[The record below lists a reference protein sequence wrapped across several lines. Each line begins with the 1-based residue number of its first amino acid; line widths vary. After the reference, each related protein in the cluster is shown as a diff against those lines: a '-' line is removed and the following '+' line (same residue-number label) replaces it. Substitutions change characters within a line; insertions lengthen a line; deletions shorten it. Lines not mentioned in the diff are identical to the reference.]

1 MGFRVGLN
9 RLPKVR
15 VVEFALFFMLLVSFI
30 YTFPRWADPN
40 QNSRLNMV
48 FAVVEDGTFQIDR
61 YVENTV
67 DYAKVGEHYY
77 SDKAPGTAFLGI
89 PIYAGLKVFL
99 DSPLLE
105 GVMDRLANNDAF
117 RATLRAEG
125 TGILA
130 EKVRFA
136 IAQVVLTFFLAAL
149 PSAITGVLMFRL
161 LATLTS
167 KLWSRFIMV
176 LGYGLF
182 TPAFAYAGAL
192 YGHQLSAAFL
202 FAAFYIIFMRRN
214 RLSGAALFS
223 VGGLLGLSVVTEYP
237 SILMVGVLMLYILYI
252 LRQEGD
258 LRLAGWAVLSGGF
271 IALAWMAYNTAVFG
285 GPLNLGYSQSELWTD
300 QHGTGFMSLTLPH
313 WDAIWG
319 ITFGAFRG
327 LFILSPWL
335 LLFFPGLFL
344 WRQTRKYRPE
354 FWVVLANVV
363 GIFLFNASSIMWWG
377 GFAVGPRYLL
387 PMLPFMVLPVAF
399 VIDRWGNKAWFRV
412 ILVLFLIWS
421 FLATW
426 GLTLADQAFPSDS
439 IRNPL
444 LEYAI
449 PNWLEGNIARNL
461 GTIAG
466 IPGVWS
472 LAPLVVLLIFLSA
485 LVWITLH
492 RRSYSQFDELA
503 VAFGKKDLSES

>member
-1 MGFRVGLN
+1 MGFRVGLY
-9 RLPKVR
+9 RFPKVR
-15 VVEFALFFMLLVSFI
+15 IVELALFFILLVSFI
-30 YTFPRWADPN
+30 YIFPRWADPN

-117 RATLRAEG
+117 RSTLRADG

-149 PSAITGVLMFRL
+149 PSAFTGVLMFRVL
-161 LATLTS
+161 GTLTS
-167 KLWSRFIMV
+167 KLWPRLILV
-176 LGYGLF
+176 LGYGLL

-192 YGHQLSAAFL
+192 YGHQLSAALL
-202 FAAFYIIFMRRN
+202 FAAFYIVFMRRG
-214 RLSGAALFS
+214 RLTAAALFS
-223 VGGLLGLSVVTEYP
+223 VGGLMGLSVVTEYP

-252 LRQEGD
+252 LRQEQD
-258 LRLAGWAVLSGGF
+258 WRLAGWAALSGGF
-271 IALAWMAYNTAVFG
+271 FALAWMTYNTAVFG

-300 QHGTGFMSLTLPH
+300 QHETGFMSLTLPH
-313 WDAIWG
+313 WEAAWG

-344 WRQTRKYRPE
+344 WRQSKKYILE
-354 FWVVLANVV
+354 YWVVLASVV

-377 GFAVGPRYLL
+377 GFAVGPRYML
-387 PMLPFMVLPVAF
+387 PMLPFMVLPIVF
-399 VIDRWGNKAWFRV
+399 VFERWENKAWFRL
-412 ILVLFLIWS
+412 ILAFLLIWS

-444 LEYAI
+444 LEYAL

-466 IPGVWS
+466 LPGLWS
-472 LAPLVVLLIFLSA
+472 LVPLVVVLFLLSA
-485 LVWITLH
+485 LVWITL
-492 RRSYSQFDELA
+492 RRRTYFKYDELT
-503 VAFGKKDLSES
+503 VAFGEKDLSES

>member
-1 MGFRVGLN
+1 MGFRVGLE
-9 RLPKVR
+9 RFPKIR
-15 VVEFALFFMLLVSFI
+15 VVELALFFILLVSFI

-48 FAVVEDGTFQIDR
+48 FAAVEDGTFQIDR

-117 RATLRAEG
+117 RSTLRSDG

-149 PSAITGVLMFRL
+149 PSAFTGVLIFRVL
-161 LATLTS
+161 GVLTS
-167 KLWSRFIMV
+167 KLWSRFIVV
-176 LGYGLF
+176 LGYGLL

-192 YGHQLSAAFL
+192 YGHQLSAALL
-202 FAAFYIIFMRRN
+202 FAAFYILFMRRSH
-214 RLSGAALFS
+214 LSAAALFS
-223 VGGLLGLSVVTEYP
+223 VGGLMGISVVTEYP
-237 SILMVGVLMLYILYI
+237 SILMAGVLMLYILYI
-252 LRQEGD
+252 LRQEQD
-258 LRLAGWAVLSGGF
+258 WRLAGWAALSGGV
-271 IALAWMAYNTAVFG
+271 IALAWMTYNTSVFG

-300 QHGTGFMSLTLPH
+300 QHETGFMSLTLPH

-335 LLFFPGLFL
+335 LLFFPGLYL
-344 WRQTRKYRPE
+344 WRRSRKYPLE
-354 FWVVLANVV
+354 YWVVLASVA

-377 GFAVGPRYLL
+377 GFAVGPRYML

-399 VIDRWGNKAWFRV
+399 VIERWENKAWFRL
-412 ILVLFLIWS
+412 ILAFFLIWS

-444 LEYAI
+444 LEYAV
-449 PNWLEGNIARNL
+449 PNWLEGNIARNW

-466 IPGVWS
+466 IPGLWS
-472 LAPLVVLLIFLSA
+472 LVPLLVLLFLLSV
-485 LVWITLH
+485 LVWITI
-492 RRSYSQFDELA
+492 RRGSYSQFDELA
-503 VAFGKKDLSES
+503 VVFGEKDLSEP

>member
-1 MGFRVGLN
+1 MGFRVGLY
-9 RLPKVR
+9 RFPKVR
-15 VVEFALFFMLLVSFI
+15 IVELALFFILLVSFI
-30 YTFPRWADPN
+30 YIFPRWADPN

-117 RATLRAEG
+117 RSTLRSDG

-136 IAQVVLTFFLAAL
+136 SAQVVLTFFLAAL
-149 PSAITGVLMFRL
+149 PSAFTGVLMFRVL
-161 LATLTS
+161 GVLTS
-167 KLWSRFIMV
+167 RLWSRFIVV
-176 LGYGLF
+176 LGYGLL

-192 YGHQLSAAFL
+192 YGHQLSAALL
-202 FAAFYIIFMRRN
+202 FAAFYIVFMRRD
-214 RLSGAALFS
+214 RLSAAALFS
-223 VGGLLGLSVVTEYP
+223 VGGLMGVSVITEYP
-237 SILMVGVLMLYILYI
+237 SILMVGILMLYILNI
-252 LRQEGD
+252 VRQEHDWG
-258 LRLAGWAVLSGGF
+258 LAGWAALSGGV
-271 IALAWMAYNTAVFG
+271 IALAWMTYNTAVFG

-300 QHGTGFMSLTLPH
+300 QHETGFMSLTLPY
-313 WDAIWG
+313 WEAAWG

-335 LLFFPGLFL
+335 LLFFPGLCL
-344 WRQTRKYRPE
+344 WRQSKKYPLE
-354 FWVVLANVV
+354 YWVVLASVV

-377 GFAVGPRYLL
+377 GFAVGPRYML

-399 VIDRWGNKAWFRV
+399 VIERWENKAWFRL
-412 ILVLFLIWS
+412 ILAFLLIWS

-444 LEYAI
+444 LEYAL
-449 PNWLEGNIARNL
+449 PNWLEGNIARNW

-466 IPGVWS
+466 IPGLWS
-472 LAPLVVLLIFLSA
+472 LVPLLVLLFLLSA
-485 LVWITLH
+485 LVWVTI
-492 RRSYSQFDELA
+492 RRSSYSQFDELA
-503 VAFGKKDLSES
+503 VAFGEKDLSES